1 LDEQLREQPA
11 AEPADKLSNLFVAC
25 LSGLVRAQGF
35 LATQVQGQVGTLHVG
50 IGIQLGQYFG
60 REGKVI
66 ANPLVK
72 ADPGSFFL
80 VLDAGALRARMGFLK
95 GHGVS
100 PDERGNTFPRWGD
113 GGLPEGL

>member
-1 LDEQLREQPA
+1 MGA
-11 AEPADKLSNLFVAC
+11 
-25 LSGLVRAQGF
+25 
-35 LATQVQGQVGTLHVG
+35 LHVG
-50 IGIQLGQYFG
+50 IGIQLGQHFG
-60 REGKVI
+60 SEGKII